1 MTQPPLPIEYNGS
14 FRDLYRDW
22 EDSLRREATL
32 QAQLERVREALEII
46 WREWAIRC
54 DPNGDF
60 PDWPDDAMAVMN
72 DAWKNGFAEKA
83 RQALNTGGV

>member
-32 QAQLERVREALEII
+32 QAELERVREALSKIKRLKSEPI
-46 WREWAIRC
+46 
-54 DPNGDF
+54 GDS
-60 PDWPDDAMAVMN
+60 
-72 DAWKNGFAEKA
+72 GFSTGPLALLN
-83 RQALNTGGV
+83 QAKLIAKDGLADTGGV